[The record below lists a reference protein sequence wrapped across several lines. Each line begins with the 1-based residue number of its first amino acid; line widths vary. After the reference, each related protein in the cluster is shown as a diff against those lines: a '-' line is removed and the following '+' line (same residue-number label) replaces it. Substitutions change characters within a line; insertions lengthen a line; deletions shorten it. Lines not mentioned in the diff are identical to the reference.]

1 MNIPIRICNYVI
13 FLFKIKL
20 KRSLEILTAKMI
32 ELLGNSKSKINK
44 NKLGKNVPHLE
55 NPEVV

>member
-1 MNIPIRICNYVI
+1 
-13 FLFKIKL
+13 
-20 KRSLEILTAKMI
+20 MI